1 MTLPDI
7 EPQDMKET
15 ANLIWGA
22 LDRVA
27 REQGEEV
34 AAAAAIKN
42 VHGNVAYLREALG
55 DHAVIDMLGE
65 LRETVLTSALNN
77 SRGRG

>member
-1 MTLPDI
+1 MTHLHI
-7 EPQDMKET
+7 EPSDMKET

-27 REQGEEV
+27 REQGDDV

-42 VHGNVAYLREALG
+42 IHGNVAYLREALG
-55 DHAVIDMLGE
+55 DVTVIEILGE
-65 LRETVLTSALNN
+65 LREVVLVKALYAT
-77 SRGRG
+77 G